1 MFGRFFKVKM
11 SGSKKKLFSV
21 FKSRAREGLYR
32 QELHDKVLLNVHV
45 LHIEALE
52 DRSTFHLVKI

>member
-1 MFGRFFKVKM
+1 MFGQFFKLEM

-21 FKSRAREGLYR
+21 FKSRAREGLYH

>member
-1 MFGRFFKVKM
+1 M
-11 SGSKKKLFSV
+11 SESKKRLFSV

-52 DRSTFHLVKI
+52 DR